1 MNIYNKM
8 CQDPTFNLVD
18 AVCGRYGWNL
28 QLAGSY
34 FLIFLIFLIFFLF
47 SCLIFLIYIFLG
59 SYSHGRRQVKIA
71 GDFVDSDD
79 VGDDDTMRRIG

>member
-1 MNIYNKM
+1 M

-34 FLIFLIFLIFFLF
+34 FFIFIFIFLIN
-47 SCLIFLIYIFLG
+47 IFLG
-59 SYSHGRRQVKIA
+59 SDSHGRRQVKIA

>member
-1 MNIYNKM
+1 M
-8 CQDPTFNLVD
+8 
-18 AVCGRYGWNL
+18 
-28 QLAGSY
+28 AGICNW
-34 FLIFLIFLIFFLF
+34 LGAIFLFFYNLFNIF
-47 SCLIFLIYIFLG
+47 FLG